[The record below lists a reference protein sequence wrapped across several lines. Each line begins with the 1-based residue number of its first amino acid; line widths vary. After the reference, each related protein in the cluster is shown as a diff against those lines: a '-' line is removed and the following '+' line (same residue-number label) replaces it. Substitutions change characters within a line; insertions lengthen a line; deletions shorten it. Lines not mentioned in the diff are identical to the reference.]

1 MIKRIQIENYKS
13 IRKLDLELGR
23 LNVFIGENGCGK
35 TNILEAIALGSAAA
49 QDRLSNEFLAP
60 RGIRVTSPELMRAA
74 FADERENSDSTY
86 KTAQDSFRAR
96 SITIVLSPFA
106 GRPATFHIHFEEDER
121 GPLWIN
127 ENPGGLSDGEVEAI
141 VARIKLV
148 GPDGAEVDAPRILSG
163 LTLGVLARTSALEE
177 RTFLRVLAP
186 DELVARVA
194 AKLVSLIDPAFLAL
208 HADKFVFAIAVD
220 EMECWLLPL
229 LLDNDKAEKTTG
241 CLAAAN
247 YELRRQKRDGLSSGE
262 TKFQRAYE
270 KVARD
275 FRKRKAVAAARKRS
289 ASLDAFVVDLERKCG
304 LVLVAPTA
312 D

>member
-1 MIKRIQIENYKS
+1 MCTLYSRPSENALALRPLDRQAATRCS
-13 IRKLDLELGR
+13 HIFMSVMPAILRADSRLRKDG
-23 LNVFIGENGCGK
+23 IH
-35 TNILEAIALGSAAA
+35 AAA
-49 QDRLSNEFLAP
+49 TLQPPPVAGAHGGWQLVFDWLRRERYREALLFNDLVVIHVDTDVCEEP
-60 RGIRVTSPELMRAA
+60 D
-74 FADERENSDSTY
+74 FAVSRRE
-86 KTAQDSFRAR
+86 
-96 SITIVLSPFA
+96 
-106 GRPATFHIHFEEDER
+106 
-121 GPLWIN
+121 
-127 ENPGGLSDGEVEAI
+127 GG
-141 VARIKLV
+141 
-148 GPDGAEVDAPRILSG
+148 
-163 LTLGVLARTSALEE
+163 
-177 RTFLRVLAP
+177 RVLAP